1 MKTQDQNVQFIMN
14 NGVPTFAVI
23 PYEKYLELT
32 NDSSLSDTDDSS
44 VYVPQEVAELM
55 LINDLSFIA
64 AWRKH
69 LKISQREL
77 ASRMGITQAAVSQME
92 RLDATPQRKSLEKC
106 AVAMGISVAQLS
118 DD

>member
-1 MKTQDQNVQFIMN
+1 MKTQDQNVQFIMD
-14 NGVPTFAVI
+14 NGIPTFAVI

-32 NDSSLSDTDDSS
+32 NDLSVADTDDSNI
-44 VYVPQEVAELM
+44 YIPQEVAEIM

-69 LKISQREL
+69 LKISQKEL

-92 RLDATPQRKSLEKC
+92 KLDATPQRKSLEKC
-106 AVAMGISVAQLS
+106 ALAMGISVAQLS